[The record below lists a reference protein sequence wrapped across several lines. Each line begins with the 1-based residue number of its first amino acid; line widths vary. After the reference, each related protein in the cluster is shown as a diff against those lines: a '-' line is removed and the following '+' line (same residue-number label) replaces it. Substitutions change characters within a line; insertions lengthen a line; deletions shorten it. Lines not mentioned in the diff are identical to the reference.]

1 MRTKDIIV
9 KDRIVTVRE
18 DGTIFYNGEI
28 KAQFKNDGGYYKIA
42 FNKHSHYVHRLVA
55 IAFLDNP
62 LNKETVNHIDG
73 DKSNNNLSNLEWST
87 YAENNE
93 HGRKNGLLK
102 PPPIHSMR
110 GKTGFDSHLGKRIYC
125 IIDGEK
131 VTFGS
136 LNDAERKTGV
146 KKYFIEKSLKRND
159 GVWMELA

>member
-1 MRTKDIIV
+1 MRTKDIKV
-9 KDRIVTVRE
+9 RDRIVTVRE
-18 DGTIFYNGEI
+18 DGIIFYNGEI
-28 KAQFKNDGGYYKIA
+28 KNQFKNDGGYCKIA

-110 GKTGFDSHLGKRIYC
+110 GKTGFASHLGKRIKRVVSNEVIEY
-125 IIDGEK
+125 
-131 VTFGS
+131 GS
-136 LNDAERKTGV
+136 IRNATEQTGV
-146 KKYFIEKSLKRND
+146 TRNRIVKSIKSNSGEWFLC
-159 GVWMELA
+159 